1 MKSENFFSQH
11 NFVLFQQMY
20 SNNAVVVSG
29 STSLPIVSAGSLAS
43 MMQVDFPCKKIRQ
56 DVVSLLLVSQAQWN
70 MKNLFLKMDKVRT
83 NWCYKLPAK
92 NLDSFYAIILVVHL
106 VVNVSNFYRRNW
118 KFPKIE
124 KFNWCLN
131 LHNNAKWSHFLSKVY
146 SITFLCY

>member
-1 MKSENFFSQH
+1 MKIPNLHVHSNSIYNHPHCIISSHLLQCINCLFFSQH

-56 DVVSLLLVSQAQWN
+56 DVVSLLLVSQVQWN

-83 NWCYKLPAK
+83 NRCYKLPAK
-92 NLDSFYAIILVVHL
+92 NLDSFYAIILVV
-106 VVNVSNFYRRNW
+106 NV
-118 KFPKIE
+118 
-124 KFNWCLN
+124 
-131 LHNNAKWSHFLSKVY
+131 
-146 SITFLCY
+146 